1 LFLLEL
7 RMSDEAFDLIVIG
20 GGSGGLA
27 SAIRAAKHGARVALI
42 EPSDLGGLC
51 VNHGCV
57 PKKAMW
63 YAAQMAEAQY
73 IAHDYGFTD
82 KPGSLNWP
90 AFIDRRNAYIER
102 IHGSY
107 QQQLDKVNVTLVP
120 ETARFLEPHR
130 IAAGDRVLTAP
141 HVVIAT
147 GSAPNRLDKPGFDLG
162 VSSDGFFD
170 LRECPKRTAIVG
182 GGYVAVELAGVL
194 RALGSEVDMYVRD
207 RLMGGFDEEMAYQL
221 GDEMKKHGITINYE
235 CQIEAAHKEGELIRL
250 DCDKGLTP
258 GPYDI
263 LIWAVG
269 RHGNTVSLGLDAIGL
284 GTNAERQIEVDDY
297 QETGVPGVYAVGD
310 VTQRLALTPVAVNA
324 GRKLADRLFGK
335 KPGAKMDYHNI
346 PSVVFSHPP
355 LGTIGMSEREA
366 RDAYGDDVHLYKQ
379 TFVPMQLALA
389 HRPMF
394 VRFKLICV
402 GEDSRIVGMQML
414 GPGVDEIL
422 QGFAVAIKMGAT
434 KGHFDDT
441 MAIHPT
447 SAEEMVTMGDRV
459 PG

>member
-1 LFLLEL
+1 
-7 RMSDEAFDLIVIG
+7 MADEAFDLIVIG

-27 SAIRAAKHGARVALI
+27 SAIRAAKHGAKVALV
-42 EPSDLGGLC
+42 EPKELGGTC
-51 VNHGCV
+51 VNVGCV

-73 IAHDYGFTD
+73 IASDYGFTD
-82 KPGSLNWP
+82 KPGKLDWP
-90 AFIDRRNAYIER
+90 GFIDRRNAYIDR

-107 QQQLDKVNVTLVP
+107 QQQLDKWKITRVKAM
-120 ETARFLEPHR
+120 ARFIEPRR
-130 IAAGDRVLTAP
+130 IAAGERVLVAP
-141 HVVIAT
+141 HVIIAT
-147 GSAPNRLDKPGFDLG
+147 GSSANRLDKPGFEHS
-162 VSSDGFFD
+162 VTSDGFFA
-170 LRECPKRTAIVG
+170 LRACPKRTAIIG
-182 GGYVAVELAGVL
+182 GGYIAVELAGVL
-194 RALGSEVDMYVRD
+194 RALGSEVDLYVRD
-207 RLMGGFDEEMAYQL
+207 RLMGSFDEEMAYQL
-221 GDEMKKHGITINYE
+221 GEEMTKHGITINYT
-235 CQIEAAHKEGELIRL
+235 CQIEAAHETHGVLLL
-250 DCDKGLTP
+250 DCDKGTKP
-258 GPYDI
+258 GPYDL
-263 LIWAVG
+263 LIQAVG
-269 RHGNTVSLGLDAIGL
+269 RHGNTASLGLDAIGL
-284 GTNAERQIEVDDY
+284 GVNAEKQIDVDDY

-324 GRKLADRLFGK
+324 GRKLADRLFGNL
-335 KPGAKMDYHNI
+335 PNAKLDYQNI

-355 LGTIGMSEREA
+355 LGTVGLNEQEA
-366 RDAYGDDVHLYKQ
+366 RAVYGAEVHLYKQ

-389 HRPMF
+389 HRPMY

-434 KGHFDDT
+434 KADLDAT
-441 MAIHPT
+441 LAIHPT